1 MPFLASCPLCVSVGV
16 KSSCLSE
23 MLAPQQR
30 DTYTLFMVR
39 WLRWKQD
46 LSHINHK
53 RFELGQDSCK
63 GTEIRQC
70 ILYSDTLQKE
80 NVPHARIKMDPSP
93 LLQSLRFLF
102 KSSEAFLFSPCW
114 CPDCWVWVMSAAA
127 DHLSLIGTISL
138 IVFLTVYRD
147 WIPALGKI
155 IDRWQPH
162 VVF

>member
-1 MPFLASCPLCVSVGV
+1 MPYLLSCLLCISVGV
-16 KSSCLSE
+16 KNSCLSE

-70 ILYSDTLQKE
+70 ILYSDTWQKE
-80 NVPHARIKMDPSP
+80 NVPHAIIKMDPSP
-93 LLQSLRFLF
+93 LPQSLLFLF
-102 KSSEAFLFSPCW
+102 KTSEALLFSPHW
-114 CPDCWVWVMSAAA
+114 CPDCWVWLMSAAA
-127 DHLSLIGTISL
+127 DRLSLSGTISL
-138 IVFLTVYRD
+138 IVFPVHGD
-147 WIPALGKI
+147 WTTALGQI
-155 IDRWQPH
+155 IDRWQLH
-162 VVF
+162 VMF